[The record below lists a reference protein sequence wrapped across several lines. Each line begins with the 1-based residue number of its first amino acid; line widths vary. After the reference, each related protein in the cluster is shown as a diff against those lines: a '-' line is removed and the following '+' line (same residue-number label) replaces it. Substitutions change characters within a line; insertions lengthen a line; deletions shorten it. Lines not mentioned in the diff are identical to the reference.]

1 MEIFGVILG
10 VKTCEV
16 FLCFI
21 TIVISCLYCVDFS
34 VASLYQLFYIT
45 PEFHRFTELTPS
57 MSRYLL
63 LLSVVVNFFILGNF
77 LGKSTKD
84 KKLTTTCVSLT
95 CYSSL

>member
-1 MEIFGVILG
+1 M
-10 VKTCEV
+10 
-16 FLCFI
+16 
-21 TIVISCLYCVDFS
+21 
-34 VASLYQLFYIT
+34 
-45 PEFHRFTELTPS
+45 LTPS

-95 CYSSL
+95 WYSTAFNHTTGSASNVPCMTNAR